1 MRVIMSMIVLM
12 PSWSYSLLMSNVLFK
27 HSLADH
33 RTCIYRARCIYV
45 PRPKDPPATCTSRDG
60 DLGAC
65 NLNPPRPC
73 APPRL
78 VHGYRYSR
86 GYESATRN
94 RPPRAAAATRSGPI
108 DRYADTR
115 PAAGTTFTGKVF
127 KFRHAT
133 ARGAE
138 RRHGTFT
145 APTGT
150 AHPRRP
156 QRVARS
162 FRRRVGASRDGGYF
176 WTALEHA

>member
-1 MRVIMSMIVLM
+1 MRGR
-12 PSWSYSLLMSNVLFK
+12 
-27 HSLADH
+27 AGTDH

-138 RRHGTFT
+138 RRHGSRSPPRHRDS
-145 APTGT
+145 APTPSTACGT
-150 AHPRRP
+150 IVPSARRCVAGRWIFLDCTRK
-156 QRVARS
+156 RV
-162 FRRRVGASRDGGYF
+162 
-176 WTALEHA
+176 TAETGSYSYSADS